1 MKEKQNFKKKTQ
13 IKKFFSKKD
22 IRIKNKNVLN

>member
-13 IKKFFSKKD
+13 IKKIFSKKD